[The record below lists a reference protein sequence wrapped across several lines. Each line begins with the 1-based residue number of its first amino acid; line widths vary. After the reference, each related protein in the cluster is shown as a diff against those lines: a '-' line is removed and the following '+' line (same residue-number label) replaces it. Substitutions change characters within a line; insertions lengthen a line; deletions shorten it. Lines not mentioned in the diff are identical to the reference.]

1 MPKGGL
7 SEDQLKRLALFASRE
22 DRLDVRLESLGEL
35 VEEHEGSL
43 GLRCMENDE
52 PRFGFG

>member
-7 SEDQLKRLALFASRE
+7 PKDQLKGLAPFASRE
-22 DRLDVRLESLGEL
+22 NRVDVSLEGLGEL
-35 VEEHEGSL
+35 VKEHEGSL

-52 PRFGFG
+52 PRFGVG